1 MVSFEIFWGIQGA
14 VLFKLVCHKVICS
27 GEQCGLWT
35 FWFLIYFFSADSV
48 YYINYFFLLIYF
60 IIILNFYFR
69 LFSMLQFKIQDYF
82 SSLGRFVIARGDGPV
97 PEILY
102 TQLFMDFSRIFFLSP
117 Q

>member
-35 FWFLIYFFSADSV
+35 FWFLIFFFCRFCLLYKLFFSSNLF
-48 YYINYFFLLIYF
+48 YHY
-60 IIILNFYFR
+60 LNFYFR

-82 SSLGRFVIARGDGPV
+82 SSLGRFVKARGDGPV